1 VRLCGSILPRRCL
14 AFDRATGEQL
24 DPARRVDVTTRANSE
39 VRLRSDNEI
48 ADTYRLTSA
57 RVSFY
62 FDAPSGTQV
71 ADYGLLQHQ
80 PIDVG
85 NAFTDVTGLGVILQ
99 PDTDDNANAAEDDHD
114 ETSLRL
120 QLYAEGIG
128 ANPDKRIELSRS
140 EFIVPRTLTAS
151 PPPRPSLTRSG
162 RSSPARRRSRRPA
175 R

>member
-1 VRLCGSILPRRCL
+1 LRSTGQPGSNSI
-14 AFDRATGEQL
+14 QL
-24 DPARRVDVTTRANSE
+24 EEVDVTTGANSE
-39 VRLRSDNEI
+39 VRLRFDNEI

-128 ANPDKRIELSRS
+128 AIPTSGSNSRG
-140 EFIVPRTLTAS
+140 RT
-151 PPPRPSLTRSG
+151 
-162 RSSPARRRSRRPA
+162 SSSREP
-175 R
+175 